1 MFFMGVCRLLRRL
14 VGSCN
19 AEPVRGGSL
28 TGSAAEEL
36 DGVCAGAVDDLAAFI
51 TFKMMSILACLG
63 LSASSV
69 SRRASSDAPM
79 AFAFFLSSELFIL
92 FKDSTLLYDL
102 LYLMLDCW
110 SVACGMCR
118 SVFYGCVS
126 VACEAG
132 R

>member
-1 MFFMGVCRLLRRL
+1 MCFMGVCRLLRRL

-63 LSASSV
+63 
-69 SRRASSDAPM
+69 
-79 AFAFFLSSELFIL
+79 
-92 FKDSTLLYDL
+92 
-102 LYLMLDCW
+102 DC
-110 SVACGMCR
+110 SVACRLCR
-118 SVFYGCVS
+118 YVS
-126 VACEAG
+126 FVPPFLVYSILFDYSIRMYYNIIYYTLYIIIFLYQFAS
-132 R
+132 